1 MKWPTIFGTI
11 IQFHTHTHTPF
22 PDFALTEISM
32 VCGKTSDADGLKTIN
47 SSKIWS

>member
-11 IQFHTHTHTPF
+11 IQFHTHTPF

-32 VCGKTSDADGLKTIN
+32 VCGKPVTLTD
-47 SSKIWS
+47 SKP